1 MFHRRSSEF
10 EPRIAAITDHLRG
23 IRMEL
28 GAIGD
33 RASQNASS
41 ATAAAVDQIADAIRP
56 VLQDIEDRLR
66 AGQRRAVDR
75 AAVLANEAL
84 RSGSD
89 AGRYTLERVGEQT
102 EEHPFAAIAIAL
114 GVGFLIGVAA
124 YRASR

>member
-33 RASQNASS
+33 RASRNASG
-41 ATAAAVDQIADAIRP
+41 ATAAAMDQIAEALRP

-75 AAVLANEAL
+75 ATDLANEAL

-89 AGRYTLERVGEQT
+89 AGRYTLDRVGEQT
-102 EEHPFAAIAIAL
+102 EEHPLAAIAIAL
-114 GVGFLIGVAA
+114 GVGFLIGIAA